1 MNGFLGTGA
10 TIQADLNLTIQI
22 WRGMPLWGGMIQAR
36 HRCYRAHAVCQG
48 SVILLNLVM
57 IAFLM
62 LPSLELG
69 VVPELKV
76 KFSESYYFIPTLH
89 ASENLT
95 FSSGTTPSSCE

>member
-22 WRGMPLWGGMIQAR
+22 LMGIALLAGMIHAR

-62 LPSLELG
+62 LPSFELG

-89 ASENLT
+89 ASLGGIAELL
-95 FSSGTTPSSCE
+95 GIYIVL